1 MRTRF
6 EAAPAPRSL
15 DAGLKPHRRR
25 VTVTK
30 VSPYGDDGKR
40 LREADML
47 VPERVRLGFF
57 FRYVYEPERQEIV
70 WPERPPTAEPPP
82 RRPPPLLQPLLGRQR
97 RHSRARRQL
106 PGQKLW
112 AHASPSSR
120 RRTSSSSMTTRA
132 SGSRS
137 TPFGRRLS
145 GAYELVRR
153 FVSVCQFDLKS

>member
-1 MRTRF
+1 VRTRF

-82 RRPPPLLQPLLGRQR
+82 AAAAAPAAAPAGPSAPSQPRPAP
-97 RHSRARRQL
+97 
-106 PGQKLW
+106 
-112 AHASPSSR
+112 
-120 RRTSSSSMTTRA
+120 A
-132 SGSRS
+132 SGSKALGPRVAQLEAQNKLLVDDNA
-137 TPFGRRLS
+137 RLWL
-145 GAYELVRR
+145 AIDALR
-153 FVSVCQFDLKS
+153 QAA